1 MKVVLI
7 GYMASGKS
15 TVGRLLA
22 SELGI
27 PFVDLDQF
35 IEEREK
41 KSIKTIFSEQGE
53 IKFRKLEYLALS
65 EVLKENESI
74 VLSVGGGTPCY
85 GNNMQLILEQAD
97 HSFYLQ
103 MSIPDL
109 VERIAREKENRPL
122 VKDIADEDL
131 PEFVGKHLFERSPF
145 YSQAKHIVSGKGKPE
160 EVVSWIRELLF

>member
-53 IKFRKLEYLALS
+53 IKFRKLECLALS

-97 HSFYLQ
+97 HSVYLQ